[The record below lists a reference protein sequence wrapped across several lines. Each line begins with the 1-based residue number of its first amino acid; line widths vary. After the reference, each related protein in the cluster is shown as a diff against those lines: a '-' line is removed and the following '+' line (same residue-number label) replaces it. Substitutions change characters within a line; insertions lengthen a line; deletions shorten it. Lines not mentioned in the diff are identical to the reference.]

1 MNFSCQAILFDLDGV
16 LVDSTAAVERVWR
29 KWAMEHALHADYV
42 VKNAHG
48 RRSIETIRLLAPT
61 LDSERENEIVE
72 GMEIADKDGVVAI
85 AGARELL
92 LSLPAE
98 RFTIVTSA
106 TRALAQARLEFAGL
120 PVPKRFI
127 AAEDVVNGK
136 PSPEPY
142 LKGAALLA
150 VPPGEC
156 IVFEDTPAGI
166 QAGHAAGMRTIAVR
180 STYPAEALTAADAA
194 VGSLAEVAV
203 DHTIEKLRIQI
214 NCSRFASDSG

>member
-1 MNFSCQAILFDLDGV
+1 VNFFCKAILFDLDGV

-29 KWAMEHALHADYV
+29 RWAIEHELDAELV

-48 RRSIETIRLLAPT
+48 RRSIETIRELAPT
-61 LDSERENEIVE
+61 LDAELENEIVE
-72 GMEIADKDGVVAI
+72 AMEIADKDGVVAI
-85 AGARELL
+85 AGARDLL
-92 LSLPAE
+92 LSLPEE

-120 PVPKRFI
+120 AVPKRFI
-127 AAEDVVNGK
+127 SADDVVNGK

-142 LKGAALLA
+142 LKGAALLGIS
-150 VPPGEC
+150 PEDC
-156 IVFEDTPAGI
+156 IVFEDTPAGV

-180 STYPAEALTAADAA
+180 STYAAEALTAADAI

-203 DHTIEKLRIQI
+203 DNNTEGLCIQI
-214 NCSRFASDSG
+214 SSAMTTATN